1 MDSEAK
7 NKDFETGR
15 KICDVHASI
24 RDDQTFSDVVVVAGD
39 REFPCHRA
47 ILAAASEYFKVALTT
62 DMKEARERR
71 ITLHDV
77 SEEMFSTL
85 LDCIYDGKYVLTE
98 ENLFDVWKAADMLE
112 ITVLTDQCM
121 GLLKEICSTTMSEN
135 NCVDYFCKVR
145 LFGQQAQTTVLDF
158 IYKNFTT
165 FEIRAKA
172 GLFTMDEL
180 KSLIAHRKLKVW
192 CEDQAIEFVLKWAE
206 ENKDSII
213 TAYSTEDSSEYDS
226 SISECGS
233 TLADVLE
240 CTRYLLISGGCLHGT
255 LATHPLVFDDW
266 ECLGIVDKIRWYQAQ
281 PHLHQTW
288 CPPAAIHREHSE
300 LTNVLLLCQLD
311 SNGQLTALNLE
322 KMVWENVTLAGVGG
336 LTDGTVRFGSY
347 HSRPCDQMKFLYYD
361 SWLYYISGNQIY
373 SYSLETE
380 ESRGMMYNTRENSVL
395 SVVNESIFVYSCD
408 NEDKTCVSK
417 QRLFHFPSKFNKRDH
432 QHNSLSTIGRGYMDG
447 MHIKAV
453 TSIGSTEIVFC
464 GRDDVEYY
472 TIFSTSEWGN
482 SFSPYQD
489 QIPSSSRLVTLRHDK
504 EVFVLQENG
513 HLWRIQRDES
523 VDQIKIS
530 FELVLWDGEFS
541 LNGAVLYNDQLMV
554 VGDFPDQKEFS
565 DTLDR
570 SLPGV
575 FKSLRKVKICQS
587 GVRSCPGIALAVLP
601 KSLFQK
607 PIAETV
613 YAKAGASMREGAYSS
628 ISSFRT
634 GTLFHPTSRNGPVF
648 GGFRTPSIVRKN

>member
-15 KICDVHASI
+15 KICEILASI

-39 REFPCHRA
+39 REFPCHCA

-62 DMKEARERR
+62 DMREARERR

-77 SEEMFSTL
+77 SEKMFSTL
-85 LDCIYDGKYVLTE
+85 LDCIYGGKYVLTE
-98 ENLFDVWKAADMLE
+98 ENLFDVWKAADMLQ

-121 GLLKEICSTTMSEN
+121 GLLKEICSTKMSVN

-145 LFGQQAQTTVLDF
+145 LFDQQAQSTVLDF
-158 IYKNFTT
+158 IYKNFTA
-165 FEIRAKA
+165 FGIRHKA
-172 GLFTMDEL
+172 GVFTMDEL

-192 CEDQAIEFVLKWAE
+192 CKDQTIEFVLNWAE
-206 ENKDSII
+206 KNKESIRPEP
-213 TAYSTEDSSEYDS
+213 STEDSSECVS
-226 SISECGS
+226 STSKCGP

-240 CTRYLLISGGCLHGT
+240 CTRYLFISGGCLHGT
-255 LATHPLVFDDW
+255 LATHPLVNDDPK
-266 ECLGIVDKIRWYQAQ
+266 CRVILDKIAWYQAQ
-281 PHLHQTW
+281 PHLQQTW

-300 LTNVLLLCQLD
+300 LTNVLLMCQVD

-322 KMVWENVTLAGVGG
+322 KMVWEEVTLAGVAG
-336 LTDGTVRFGSY
+336 LTCST
-347 HSRPCDQMKFLYYD
+347 MKFLYYD
-361 SWLYYISGNQIY
+361 SRLYYISGDQIY
-373 SYSLETE
+373 SYSLETKK
-380 ESRGMMYNTRENSVL
+380 SRWMKYRFSENSVL

-432 QHNSLSTIGRGYMDG
+432 EHNSSSIIGDGDMDG

-472 TIFSTSEWGN
+472 NILSTSE
-482 SFSPYQD
+482 SSTSYSTYQD
-489 QIPSSSRLVTLRHDK
+489 EIPSSSRLVTLRHDK

-513 HLWRIQRDES
+513 HLWRIQRGES
-523 VDQIKIS
+523 VNEIQIS

-554 VGDFPDQKEFS
+554 VGDFPDQKELS
-565 DTLDR
+565 DALDR

-575 FKSLRKVKICQS
+575 FKSVRKVKICQS
-587 GVRSCPGIALAVLP
+587 GVGSCPGIALAVLP
-601 KSLFQK
+601 KSLF
-607 PIAETV
+607 
-613 YAKAGASMREGAYSS
+613 R
-628 ISSFRT
+628 
-634 GTLFHPTSRNGPVF
+634 
-648 GGFRTPSIVRKN
+648 

>member
-39 REFPCHRA
+39 RKFPCYRA

-77 SEEMFSTL
+77 SEEVFSTL
-85 LDCIYDGKYVLTE
+85 LDCIYGGKYVLTE
-98 ENLFDVWKAADMLE
+98 KNLFDVWKAADMLR

-145 LFGQQAQTTVLDF
+145 LFGQQAQITVLDF
-158 IYKNFTT
+158 IYKNFTD
-165 FEIRAKA
+165 FGNRHKA

-180 KSLIAHRKLKVW
+180 KSLIANRKLKVW
-192 CEDQAIEFVLKWAE
+192 CEDQTIEFVLNWAE
-206 ENKDSII
+206 KNKDSIRPEPP
-213 TAYSTEDSSEYDS
+213 TEDSGECVS
-226 SISECGS
+226 SASKCGS
-233 TLADVLE
+233 TLADILE

-255 LATHPLVFDDW
+255 LATHPLVKDDPK
-266 ECLGIVDKIRWYQAQ
+266 CRVIVDKIAWYQAQ
-281 PHLHQTW
+281 PHLQQTW
-288 CPPAAIHREHSE
+288 CPPAAIHREQSK
-300 LTNVLLLCQLD
+300 LTNVLLLCHVD

-322 KMVWENVTLAGVGG
+322 KMVWEEVTPAGVAG
-336 LTDGTVRFGSY
+336 LTCST
-347 HSRPCDQMKFLYYD
+347 MKFLYYD
-361 SWLYYISGNQIY
+361 SRLYYISGDQIY
-373 SYSLETE
+373 SYSLETKK
-380 ESRGMMYNTRENSVL
+380 SRRMKYRSSENSVL

-408 NEDKTCVSK
+408 NEDETCVK
-417 QRLFHFPSKFNKRDH
+417 RQRLFHFPSKFNKRGH
-432 QHNSLSTIGRGYMDG
+432 HHNSSYTIGSGCMDG
-447 MHIKAV
+447 MHIRAV

-482 SFSPYQD
+482 FFSPYQD

-504 EVFVLQENG
+504 EVLVLQENG
-513 HLWRIQRDES
+513 HLWRIQRGES

-530 FELVLWDGEFS
+530 FELVLWDREFS

-554 VGDFPDQKEFS
+554 VGKFPNQKELS

-575 FKSLRKVKICQS
+575 FKSVRIVKICQS
-587 GVRSCPGIALAVLP
+587 GVGSCPGIALAVLP
-601 KSLFQK
+601 KSLF
-607 PIAETV
+607 
-613 YAKAGASMREGAYSS
+613 R
-628 ISSFRT
+628 
-634 GTLFHPTSRNGPVF
+634 
-648 GGFRTPSIVRKN
+648 

>member
-15 KICDVHASI
+15 KIRDVYASI
-24 RDDQTFSDVVVVAGD
+24 RDDHTFSDVVVVAGD

-77 SEEMFSTL
+77 SEEVFSTL
-85 LDCIYDGKYVLTE
+85 LDCIYGGKYVLTE
-98 ENLFDVWKAADMLE
+98 ENLFDVWKAADMLQ

-121 GLLKEICSTTMSEN
+121 DLFKEICSTKMSVN

-145 LFGQQAQTTVLDF
+145 LFNQKAQSTMLDF

-165 FEIRAKA
+165 CGIRLKA

-180 KSLIAHRKLKVW
+180 KSLISHRNLEVW
-192 CEDQAIEFVLKWAE
+192 CEDQTIEFVLNWAQR
-206 ENKDSII
+206 NKDSIRPEPP
-213 TAYSTEDSSEYDS
+213 TEDSSDS
-226 SISECGS
+226 VSSTSQCGP
-233 TLADVLE
+233 TLADILE

-255 LATHPLVFDDW
+255 LATHPLVNDDPK
-266 ECLGIVDKIRWYQAQ
+266 CRVIVDKIARYQAQ

-288 CPPAAIHREHSE
+288 CPPAAIHREQSE
-300 LTNVLLLCQLD
+300 LTNFLLLCQVD
-311 SNGQLTALNLE
+311 SDGQMTALNLG
-322 KMVWENVTLAGVGG
+322 KMVWEEVTLAGFDG
-336 LTDGTVRFGSY
+336 LTGST
-347 HSRPCDQMKFLYYD
+347 MKFLYYD
-361 SWLYYISGNQIY
+361 SGLYYLTGRHIY
-373 SYSLETE
+373 KYSLETE
-380 ESRGMMYNTRENSVL
+380 ESRSMMYNSSESSVL
-395 SVVNESIFVYSCD
+395 SVINESIFVYKCNNGD
-408 NEDKTCVSK
+408 ETRVSR
-417 QRLFHFPSKFNKRDH
+417 QRLFNFPSNFNKRDL
-432 QHNSLSTIGRGYMDG
+432 QYNSSFTIGIGYMDG

-464 GRDDVEYY
+464 GRDDAEYY
-472 TIFSTSEWGN
+472 TIFSTSESN
-482 SFSPYQD
+482 CFYYTVQYK
-489 QIPSSSRLVTLRHDK
+489 IPSASRLVTLRHDK

-513 HLWRIQRDES
+513 HLWRIQRGES
-523 VDQIKIS
+523 VNKIKIS
-530 FELVLWDGEFS
+530 FELVLWDGEVS

-554 VGDFPDQKEFS
+554 VGDFPDQKELS

-575 FKSLRKVKICQS
+575 FKSVRKIKICQR

-601 KSLFQK
+601 KSLFQ
-607 PIAETV
+607 E
-613 YAKAGASMREGAYSS
+613 S
-628 ISSFRT
+628 ITF
-634 GTLFHPTSRNGPVF
+634 NG
-648 GGFRTPSIVRKN
+648 

>member
-1 MDSEAK
+1 MDEAK

-24 RDDQTFSDVVVVAGD
+24 RDDQTFSDFVVTVGD

-98 ENLFDVWKAADMLE
+98 ENLFDVWKAADMLQ

-121 GLLKEICSTTMSEN
+121 GLLKEICSTTISVY

-145 LFGQQAQTTVLDF
+145 LFNQEAQSTVLDF

-206 ENKDSII
+206 KNKDSIL
-213 TAYSTEDSSEYDS
+213 TDYSTEDSGEYES

-255 LATHPLVFDDW
+255 LTTHPLVFDDW
-266 ECLGIVDKIRWYQAQ
+266 RCRVIVDKIRWYQAQ

-300 LTNVLLLCQLD
+300 LTNFLLVCQVD
-311 SNGQLTALNLE
+311 NYSRLTALNLG
-322 KMVWENVTLAGVGG
+322 KMVWEEVTLAGVGG
-336 LTDGTVRFGSY
+336 LTDRTVKIRSY
-347 HSRPCDQMKFLYYD
+347 HSRLSDQMKFLYYD

-373 SYSLETE
+373 SYSLETK
-380 ESRGMMYNTRENSVL
+380 ESRRMKYRSSENSVL
-395 SVVNESIFVYSCD
+395 SVVNESIFVYSC
-408 NEDKTCVSK
+408 NNRDKTGVSRR
-417 QRLFHFPSKFNKRDH
+417 RLFHFPSKFNKLDH
-432 QHNSLSTIGRGYMDG
+432 QHNSPSTIGRGYMDG

-472 TIFSTSEWGN
+472 TILSKSESSTRY
-482 SFSPYQD
+482 FTYQD
-489 QIPSSSRLVTLRHDK
+489 KIPSSSRLVTLRHDQ

-513 HLWRIQRDES
+513 HLWRIQWGES
-523 VDQIKIS
+523 VGEINIS
-530 FELVLWDGEFS
+530 FELVLWDGEVS
-541 LNGAVLYNDQLMV
+541 LNGAVLYNDQLVV
-554 VGDFPDQKEFS
+554 VGKFPNQMELS

-575 FKSLRKVKICQS
+575 FKSVRKVKICTS
-587 GVRSCPGIALAVLP
+587 GVGSCPGIALAVLP

-607 PIAETV
+607 PIAETM
-613 YAKAGASMREGAYSS
+613 YAKAGASMREGAHSW
-628 ISSFRT
+628 ISGFPAR
-634 GTLFHPTSRNGPVF
+634 PVF
-648 GGFRTPSIVRKN
+648 GGLRNPSLLGNN